1 LARFL
6 DHVISLKTR
15 EDLNKLYLLAGRK
28 RAALVSLILYRNLI
42 NQALG
47 VAQCQMGLVYVEVF
61 GVHQVF
67 HRASYWQWSCSA
79 AKQQHLKTIDI

>member
-28 RAALVSLILYRNLI
+28 RAAWVSLILYRNLI

-47 VAQCQMGLVYVEVF
+47 VAQCQMGHVYVEVF

-67 HRASYWQWSCSA
+67 HRGIVLAMVLLSC
-79 AKQQHLKTIDI
+79 KTTTLEND